1 MPVITANIYD
11 SSHTLIQTIEYSG
24 LDIYLQR
31 ISSDIAFLTGFL
43 VSCFVALVFWNQVK
57 GSAS

>member
-1 MPVITANIYD
+1 MPTITANVYD
-11 SSHTLIQTIEYSG
+11 ASHNLVQSIEFSG

-43 VSCFVALVFWNQVK
+43 VACCVALVFWNQLK
-57 GSAS
+57 GGAE